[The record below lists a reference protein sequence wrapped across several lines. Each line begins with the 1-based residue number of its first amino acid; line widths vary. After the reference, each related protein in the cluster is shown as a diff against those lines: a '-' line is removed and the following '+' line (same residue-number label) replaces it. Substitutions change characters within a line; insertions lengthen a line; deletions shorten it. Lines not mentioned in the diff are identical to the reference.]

1 MKKALQNKINK
12 FYCKLYTLQ
21 MEFEQ
26 LHAEVQAEADAAEEK
41 FNEVEVKY
49 NDAEIPSDALE
60 ERYNKA
66 EELNE
71 EMQNVL
77 CALDDVTIE
86 DAINSLEEYTC
97 DLPEDL
103 TVKLKE
109 KPKTPN
115 KLIITVDKKEFI
127 EKTNQFFLTLLMHTD
142 AAPYPVKHR
151 VYWDADANAWEHD
164 FTNSASLPWLGGGDL
179 YKEYIIQKDALYT
192 QMFNSTDKITATFTR
207 SGD

>member
-12 FYCKLYTLQ
+12 FYCKCYTLQ
-21 MEFEQ
+21 TEFEQ
-26 LHAEVQAEADAAEEK
+26 LRAEIEAEAEAAQEK
-41 FNEVEVKY
+41 FNELDDKY
-49 NDAEIPSDALE
+49 NETEIPSDALQDKWE
-60 ERYNKA
+60 KA
-66 EELNE
+66 EELSNE
-71 EMQNVL
+71 MEDLV
-77 CALDDVTIE
+77 CALMDVAIQETL
-86 DAINSLEEYTC
+86 DALENYTC

-151 VYWDADANAWEHD
+151 VYWDADANAWKHD

-179 YKEYIIQKDALYT
+179 YKEYITQKDALYT
-192 QMFNSTDKITATFTR
+192 QMFNSTDKLTATFTR